1 MGSDRVEVYWLLLFG
16 RGESPHYCSGMV
28 SRLAWSGPFPDTRR
42 SGLPQGGRFSLRSSA
57 VVDDSSDDIGD
68 GGCCAGSAFFLHW
81 TRWVL
86 RANHISPASFLAGM
100 GDPLFFAKALQYY
113 KRREV
118 QEAIVRH
125 AVDREVS
132 PRYGEGFGK
141 RPDVLSYP
149 TDVLEFA
156 KRKCTSFHVSEERWE
171 SVLSIKTGATRKE
184 QDDLR
189 KGWDLVLDIDAPDWD
204 VSRLTAWLFVESLK
218 AHGVRS
224 ISVKFSGNKGWHIGV
239 PFESFPNHILDTD
252 GKRDL
257 AMKNL
262 FPDMPRAIA
271 GYLLEYMGKS
281 ENGLIT
287 IDNDAIT
294 FGWDVSRAPARP
306 AATHLP
312 LSKDS
317 RRYALAAFAGI
328 AKKEPKDLLETYCP
342 LCDKAVERNAAQ
354 YSLDCANPACQY
366 RSPQRYTREE
376 KGMLDDKD
384 LVCPKCHR
392 IMDLTLLARK
402 IGCTHSPAGYQHRL
416 RLGEVI
422 QVDTVLLASRHLYRM
437 AYSLHEKSGLASVV
451 VPHDHILDFDKAE
464 ADPKTISLDR
474 MFLDPAACVHGDAEQ
489 LAAAAWRWHAKREE
503 ASAKRSVR
511 LDANGQPMGSEFEE
525 VTEMIPETHFPP
537 CMRNILAG
545 MKDGKKRAMFALTNF
560 MGVCGWTP
568 DAAEARLHV
577 WNAESGKFGDPLR
590 EVAIKGHM
598 RTVRMKKERI
608 MPPNCKS
615 FYQDLGVCK
624 PDDFCSR
631 VRNPALYAIRHSQLG
646 ARKGG
651 RGVGRKKSAK
661 GGVEM
666 DAAGGTAAVTTP
678 SSDGLVTIG
687 KGKVEKEQNAMQ
699 HHGQEGGD
707 DGEGI
712 GEDTGEERRDD

>member
-1 MGSDRVEVYWLLLFG
+1 
-16 RGESPHYCSGMV
+16 
-28 SRLAWSGPFPDTRR
+28 
-42 SGLPQGGRFSLRSSA
+42 
-57 VVDDSSDDIGD
+57 
-68 GGCCAGSAFFLHW
+68 
-81 TRWVL
+81 
-86 RANHISPASFLAGM
+86 M

-239 PFESFPNHILDTD
+239 PFESFPTHILDTD

-262 FPDMPRAIA
+262 FPDMPRAVA

-287 IDNDAIT
+287 IDNDTIL
-294 FGWDVSRAPARP
+294 FGWDPARAPAQG
-306 AATHLP
+306 AATHLAAAPLP

-317 RRYALAAFAGI
+317 RRYPLAVFAGI
-328 AKKEPKDLLETYCP
+328 AKKEPKDLIETYCP
-342 LCDKAVERNAAQ
+342 SCDKAVERNAAQ

-366 RSPQRYTREE
+366 RAPQRYTREE

-392 IMDLTLLARK
+392 VMDLNLLARK
-402 IGCTHSPAGYQHRL
+402 AGCTHSPAGYQHRL

-451 VPHDHILDFDKAE
+451 VPHDHILDFDKTE
-464 ADPKTISLDR
+464 ADPKTISFDR
-474 MFLDPAACVHGDAEQ
+474 MFLDPAACTQGDAEQ
-489 LAAAAWRWHAKREE
+489 LAKRAWEWRAKREE

-511 LDANGQPMGSEFEE
+511 LDANGQPMGSEFED
-525 VTEMIPETHFPP
+525 VTETIPETHFPP

-577 WNAESGKFGDPLR
+577 WNTESGKLGDPLR

-631 VRNPALYAIRHSQLG
+631 VRNPAQYAIRHSQLG
-646 ARKGG
+646 AR
-651 RGVGRKKSAK
+651 RGGRKKAVKEDGTMNAK
-661 GGVEM
+661 
-666 DAAGGTAAVTTP
+666 TAAAVP
-678 SSDGLVTIG
+678 SPDDLVQIG
-687 KGKVEKEQNAMQ
+687 KGKVEKEQNAMR
-699 HHGQEGGD
+699 HDGQEGGD
-707 DGEGI
+707 DGE
-712 GEDTGEERRDD
+712 ETGEEGRDN